1 MHATAGKT
9 EAEQEYEQDLLLRV
23 QAGIALNKTPPR

>member
-1 MHATAGKT
+1 VSG
-9 EAEQEYEQDLLLRV
+9 EAKSEQEVEQDLVLRV